1 MFLRGIVGV
10 TLLVCI
16 TWTMAQEPAA
26 NQPSIPY
33 ALTAREGPY
42 IIHIGSF
49 MGDQALEFATNFAE
63 ETRAKHKYQ
72 TYIYSLKDSEANK
85 DREELRQQQ
94 LKMLGSDKLYNS
106 DEKQK
111 LRTVRI
117 AKEYSV
123 FVGSFPDMEKAR
135 IEAVRIKE
143 LPPPA
148 GIPSSGVH
156 LYKESSKRAQA
167 DPEAGKYGM
176 FGMRANV
183 QSEEGKRLKEAVGNP
198 YRQAFVV
205 MNPLR
210 KEKPATVVT
219 QQSPVQFDPAWKEL
233 NAKEQHS
240 IFTCPKNWTIVVA
253 QFTPPAD
260 VQSNMKPSVV
270 QMGYNTNNRDLGK
283 GLERAAETARQI
295 ADLLRDGGKGY
306 DTYVF
311 HTREYSI
318 VTVGAFDSRFDPNM
332 AQAWETLKNF
342 AVSQEK
348 NTNSPFSLLMTVPRP
363 MLVPGRQMPANR

>member
-1 MFLRGIVGV
+1 MFLRGIVCV

-72 TYIYSLKDSEANK
+72 TYIYSRNDAEANK
-85 DREELRQQQ
+85 AREELRQQQ
-94 LKMLGSDKLYNS
+94 LKMLGSEKLYNS
-106 DEKQK
+106 EEKQK
-111 LRTVRI
+111 LRTVRVV
-117 AKEYSV
+117 KEYSV

-135 IEAVRIKE
+135 IQADRIKE

-156 LYKESSKRAQA
+156 LYKESSTKAKA
-167 DPEAGKYGM
+167 DPEAGKYGA

-183 QSEEGKRLKEAVGNP
+183 QSEEGKRLNAAVGNP

-233 NAKEQHS
+233 NEKEKYS
-240 IFTCPKNWTIVVA
+240 IFTCPKPWTIVVA
-253 QFTPPAD
+253 KFCPAPD
-260 VQSNMKPSVV
+260 VQSSMRPSVV
-270 QMGYNTNNRDLGK
+270 QVGHVNNRDLGK
-283 GLERAAETARQI
+283 GIERAAETARQI
-295 ADLLRDGGKGY
+295 AELLRDGGKGY

-311 HTREYSI
+311 HTRDYSI
-318 VTVGAFDSRFDPNM
+318 VTVGAFESRIDPNM
-332 AQAWETLKNF
+332 EKAWTILREF
-342 AVSQEK
+342 AASQEK
-348 NTNSPFSLLMTVPRP
+348 NTNSPFSLLMPVPQP
-363 MLVPGRQMPANR
+363 MQVPGRQMPANR